1 MDVTEGAK
9 SLVLIVYLIW
19 GKAGIIVSG
28 VCIS

>member
-1 MDVTEGAK
+1 MDVMEGAK
-9 SLVLIVYLIW
+9 AMVLIIYLIL